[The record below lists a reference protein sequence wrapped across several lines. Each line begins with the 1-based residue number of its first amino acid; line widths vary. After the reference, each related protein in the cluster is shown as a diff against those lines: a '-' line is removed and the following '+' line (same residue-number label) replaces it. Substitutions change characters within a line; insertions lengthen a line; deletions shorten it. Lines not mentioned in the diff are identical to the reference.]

1 MLDGKFILRKY
12 MGQGGSS
19 KVYQADHPETEETYA
34 VKIIRK
40 DKGISQQKGAYILR
54 EEHDRM
60 VILEGH
66 PNILKSYGTFAEG
79 QLCTE
84 LGSNKV
90 AYNVIELAENGTF
103 SHFIRTYGGLGE
115 TLSKF
120 PFMQVCS
127 AVQYIHSQG
136 IAHMDVKLENILLD
150 KYFNAKV
157 ADLGVA
163 LDVSKT
169 NGFTDSRRGT
179 QCYMAPEVNYL
190 LPTETFDA
198 YTADIYSLGICL
210 YAMLFGE
217 LPLKKDDD
225 STFSFDTDTLGSI
238 TGLKCSVDSKK
249 KWDYLPMDLQ
259 ELLSNMLS
267 MEPEERPTFEEI
279 FESKWI
285 QEAYNEEMPYH
296 FYEEML
302 KRKGVKTPKT
312 SLPEDSN
319 NHLWIEGQLDTF
331 NF

>member
-1 MLDGKFILRKY
+1 MLDSKFILRKF

-19 KVYQADHPETEETYA
+19 KVYKVDHPESEESYA

-40 DKGISQQKGAYILR
+40 DKGISQHKGARILS

-66 PNILKSYGTFAEG
+66 PNILRSYGTFNNG
-79 QLCTE
+79 RLSTE
-84 LGSNKV
+84 LGSNNV
-90 AYNVIELAENGTF
+90 SYNVIELAENGTF
-103 SHFIRTYGGLGE
+103 SHFIINYGNLGE

-127 AVQYIHSQG
+127 AIQYIHSKG

-163 LDVSKT
+163 LDVAKT
-169 NGFTDSRRGT
+169 NGLTDSRRGT

-190 LPTETFDA
+190 LPTEIFDA
-198 YTADIYSLGICL
+198 YKADIYSLGICL
-210 YAMLFGE
+210 YAMIFGE
-217 LPLKKDDD
+217 LPLKKEDD
-225 STFSFDTDTLGSI
+225 STFSFDTDTLGTI
-238 TGLKCSVDSKK
+238 TGLKCSIDCRK
-249 KWDYLPMDLQ
+249 KWDHLSIELQ

-267 MEPEERPTFEEI
+267 MDPEERHTFEEI
-279 FESKWI
+279 FESEWI
-285 QEAYNEEMPYH
+285 QEAYHEEMPYQFH
-296 FYEEML
+296 EEML
-302 KRKGVKTPKT
+302 HRMFLKAPKS
-312 SLPEDSN
+312 SLYDDN
-319 NHLWIEGQLDTF
+319 QGHLWLEGQLDTF